1 MLAKIIVDILIIAI
15 VGIVTFVGVKRGFFL
30 TVTKP
35 VKWFAAIVLA
45 FALCTPFA
53 TNVLEPLI
61 EAPIT
66 NQITDYLVKEC
77 ADITAENAGDKMPT
91 ILKIAAALADIN
103 TDGFSGDN
111 SEAVIGQLV
120 DKLAVPVVHLISV
133 ILSFIIIYIL
143 SKILLKIALKI
154 INSVLDRGFFG
165 VLNKIL
171 GGIFGFL
178 FGFVLAWLFVVL
190 FAYAINIP
198 FIADFEWAQSFDGG
212 YIYEF
217 FETMSPIELLLS
229 F

>member
-1 MLAKIIVDILIIAI
+1 MLAKIIVDILILAI
-15 VGIVTFVGVKRGFFL
+15 VGIGTFIGVKRGFFM

-45 FALCTPFA
+45 FTLCTPFA
-53 TNVLEPLI
+53 DHVLQPLI

-66 NQITDYLVKEC
+66 NQITNYLVEEC
-77 ADITAENAGDKMPT
+77 ADITAENAGNKMPT
-91 ILKIAAALADIN
+91 ILKIAASLADIN
-103 TDGFSGDN
+103 TDGFSGDT
-111 SEAVIGQLV
+111 SEAIIGQLV

-133 ILSFIIIYIL
+133 VLSFIIVYIL
-143 SKILLKIALKI
+143 AKILLKIVLKI
-154 INSVLDRGFFG
+154 INSILDRGFFG
-165 VLNKIL
+165 VVNKIL

-178 FGFVLAWLFVVL
+178 FSFVIAWLFVIL
-190 FAYAINIP
+190 FGYAINIP
-198 FIADFEWAQSFDGG
+198 LIADFEWAKNFDGG